1 MVANPEEGRLSS
13 EDQAEQLRQARKQ
26 TTQMKRQ
33 YRDMRREKDA
43 EAKAQRWAERHKAVH
58 EDTYDDLEKI
68 SGGGRPL
75 NRAGRRKFA
84 KKMNVFKTPDGWQHF
99 NNHYGNRF
107 GKREPLVKKNQKAQV
122 EYASNIQQAM
132 AAAKVTPKKE
142 EK

>member
-43 EAKAQRWAERHKAVH
+43 EAKAQKWAERHKARH
-58 EDTYDDLEKI
+58 EDTYDDLERV
-68 SGGGRPL
+68 SSGGRPL

-107 GKREPLVKKNQKAQV
+107 GKREPLVKKNQKAPV